1 MLLIFAYILVS
12 ILGMSLIFISMIGER
27 DVINETI
34 RLAPGDQKT
43 YYLPPGYNTIYVT
56 SSIPVEENEHSLFSH
71 GYDSG
76 IGSGGYEGIG
86 TPAINNCTLKNTRNN
101 ETNVTMHVTTGILN
115 PFGYIPESIWRYV
128 GRIVT

>member
-34 RLAPGDQKT
+34 RLAPGDQKS

-56 SSIPVEENEHSLFSH
+56 SSIPVEENEHSLFSQ
-71 GYDSG
+71 GYASG

-86 TPAINNCTLKNTRNN
+86 TPVINNCTLKNTRNN